1 MMRVLIVDDSSVM
14 RKIVARGLRQA
25 DFKIDEILEAGNGQ
39 EGLDVLKGSIGPVD
53 LILSDWNMPVMDGL
67 EFVNGVRSGPPGT
80 NKIPIVMVTTEG
92 GESKVEAAN
101 AAGANGHIKKPFTP
115 DMLREV
121 LGKFMK

>member
-1 MMRVLIVDDSSVM
+1 MRVLIVDDSSVM

-25 DFKIDEILEAGNGQ
+25 EFKIDEILEAGNGQ
-39 EGLDVLKGSIGPVD
+39 EGLDVLSGPNGKVD

-67 EFVNGVRSGPPGT
+67 TFVKSVRGGSLAMRA
-80 NKIPIVMVTTEG
+80 IPIVMVTTEG

-101 AAGANGHIKKPFTP
+101 AAGVNGHIKKPFTP
-115 DMLREV
+115 EMLQEV

>member
-1 MMRVLIVDDSSVM
+1 MRVLIVDDSSVM

-25 DFKIDEILEAGNGQ
+25 DFKIDEIWEAGNGQ
-39 EGLDVLKGSIGPVD
+39 EGLDLLRGIGGSVD

-67 EFVNGVRSGPPGT
+67 EFVKHVRNDSPAIK
-80 NKIPIVMVTTEG
+80 KIPIVMITTEG

-101 AAGANGHIKKPFTP
+101 VAGANGHIKKPFTT
-115 DMLREV
+115 DMLQEV